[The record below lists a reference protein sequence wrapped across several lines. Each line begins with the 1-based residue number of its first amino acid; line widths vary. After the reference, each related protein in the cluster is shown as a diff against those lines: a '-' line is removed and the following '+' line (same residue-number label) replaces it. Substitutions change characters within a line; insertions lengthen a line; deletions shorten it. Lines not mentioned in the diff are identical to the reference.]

1 VLLEDVRARAA
12 ECCPRCHRP
21 KQRCI
26 LYLTRH
32 ESDGFAA
39 LPEELASDPD
49 YAPFY
54 RRFRVALSRVFD
66 EHLAGSA
73 NDRDLVTRCLTE
85 ALFGPDF
92 QSREELHAFGVEWRR
107 VSGAAG
113 DSDGD
118 RRSNYRVDTP
128 TRSVFVE
135 IRDSFSFDD
144 LGDAA
149 IESIFHAPSG
159 NGGSNAV
166 LYLMNVHTGL
176 AQSDYMSYKRQFQA
190 FADTSRHHGHIEMRH
205 VNLLP
210 FYNNSDHI
218 LEFLQTI
225 RE

>member
-1 VLLEDVRARAA
+1 VLLEEVRARAA

-21 KQRCI
+21 KQKCI

-39 LPEELASDPD
+39 LPDELASDTD

-54 RRFRVALSRVFD
+54 RRFRVALSRIFD

-73 NDRDLVTRCLTE
+73 NDRDLVTGCLTE

-92 QSREELHAFGVEWRR
+92 QTKDELRAFGVEWRR
-107 VSGAAG
+107 VSGK
-113 DSDGD
+113 DGD
-118 RRSNYRVDTP
+118 FDRDRRFHYRVDTP

-135 IRDSFSFDD
+135 IKNSFSSDD
-144 LGDAA
+144 LGSAFL
-149 IESIFHAPSG
+149 ESIPRTCPE
-159 NGGSNAV
+159 AV
-166 LYLMNVHTGL
+166 FYLMNVHTGL
-176 AQSDYMSYKRQFQA
+176 AQSDYVSYKRQFQSL
-190 FADTSRHHGHIEMRH
+190 ADASRRSGRIELRH

-210 FYNNSDHI
+210 FYNNAGHI
-218 LEFLQTI
+218 LEFLRTI

>member
-1 VLLEDVRARAA
+1 VLLEEVRARAA

-21 KQRCI
+21 KQSCI

-32 ESDGFAA
+32 ESDGFAV

-73 NDRDLVTRCLTE
+73 NDRNLVTRCLTE

-92 QSREELHAFGVEWRR
+92 QTKDELHAFGVEWKR
-107 VSGAAG
+107 VSGADG
-113 DSDGD
+113 NVDGD
-118 RRSNYRVDTP
+118 RRIHYRIDTP
-128 TRSVFVE
+128 ARSVFVE
-135 IRDSFSFDD
+135 VKNAFSSDD
-144 LGDAA
+144 LAGAFL
-149 IESIFHAPSG
+149 ESIPRTRSD
-159 NGGSNAV
+159 AV
-166 LYLMNVHTGL
+166 FYLMNVHTGL
-176 AQSDYMSYKRQFQA
+176 AQSDYVSYKRQFQA
-190 FADTSRHHGHIEMRH
+190 LADASRRRWRGRIELRH

-210 FYNNSDHI
+210 FYDNADRI

-225 RE
+225 RG